1 MSIKKTGIRAL
12 AAFFLI
18 TGAAHTAPAGISAH
32 SPDSGRSVRVGIL
45 SKPLRLLREGEI
57 ASIVLIFPKGTRLE
71 DESGRR
77 GTAVGEAV
85 PVLLPGGWGL
95 QTDVGVFEGRFSL
108 VMDTPGAKRS
118 FEARVGN
125 ERRRY
130 PLPLAI
136 RSGAGDLEL
145 IITESLSRYALD
157 AARAEYG
164 PLPAYAEEALY
175 ALALLIEARIDGRR
189 GAHNG
194 YDACDLAHC
203 VVYRGLTGPPG
214 GEPAWSVDPRSLPCG
229 AHFHA
234 ACGGRT
240 LGERVFGRAGA
251 SCTGIRDRLV
261 ETGTALCGAE
271 AWTARIGDTELA
283 SILSAR
289 NAPAR
294 SGLSIRIDEHT
305 RRVSIHSGGELL
317 AFSAEEFRLR
327 VNRRKGWNFLKSNDY
342 RVETDRED
350 EENVFVFSGLGNGH
364 GAGLCQRGAV
374 ELARR
379 GFSRYEILAHYYPDV
394 RFAPTAGMPDG
405 VPPGASYVLFDP
417 ETGAIADASHPAFIN
432 RELPAGSIL
441 KLIVALY
448 CAAERPD
455 LFDAHRYR
463 CTGRAAAPLPDRC
476 WRPDGHGETGID
488 RALSHSCNLFFASL
502 HSRIDEHSFRR
513 FRDSLAGEGIRISL
527 PPVSAPDGFARLLAG
542 LDYRTRLTVRDLIAL
557 ARLVA
562 PGGRENHGLRLS
574 RERREVITRALHET
588 MTSGTAG
595 NGTAAS
601 AASPRGPFG
610 LPWGKTATV
619 LSGSNRLTGYGLFLG
634 GKDGRAVFVA
644 LRGGTGAKA
653 ARQAMDL
660 LGRTEKSP
668 PEKK

>member
-18 TGAAHTAPAGISAH
+18 TATAHTAPAGISAH
-32 SPDSGRSVRVGIL
+32 SPDAGRTVRVGIL

-57 ASIVLIFPKGTRLE
+57 APIVLIFPEGTRLE
-71 DESGRR
+71 DESGR
-77 GTAVGEAV
+77 GSAAVRKASPV
-85 PVLLPGGWGL
+85 PSSGGWSL
-95 QTDVGVFEGRFSL
+95 ATDAGVFEGRFSL
-108 VMDTPGAKRS
+108 VMDTPGADRS
-118 FEARVGN
+118 FEVRVGN

-164 PLPAYAEEALY
+164 PVPAHAEEALY
-175 ALALLIEARIDGRR
+175 ALALLIEARFDGRGR
-189 GAHNG
+189 AHNG

-203 VVYRGLTGPPG
+203 VVYRGLTGAAGDKP
-214 GEPAWSVDPRSLPCG
+214 EWSVDPRSLPCG

-251 SCTGIRDRLV
+251 SCAGVRDRLV

-271 AWTARIGDTELA
+271 AWTARIGDAELA

-294 SGLSIRIDEHT
+294 SGLSIRIDDHT
-305 RRVSIHSGGELL
+305 RRVSLRSGGELL
-317 AFSAEEFRLR
+317 AFPAEDFRLR

-342 RVETDRED
+342 RVETVS
-350 EENVFVFSGLGNGH
+350 EEGESVFVFTGIGNGH

-379 GFSRYEILAHYYPDV
+379 GFSRYEILAHYYPGV
-394 RFAPTAGMPDG
+394 RFGPTVEKADG
-405 VPPGASYVLFDP
+405 TPPGVSYVLFDP
-417 ETGAIADASHPAFIN
+417 ETDAIAGASHPAFVN

-455 LFDAHRYR
+455 LFDAYRYR
-463 CTGRAAAPLPDRC
+463 CAGRAGAPLPDRC
-476 WRPDGHGETGID
+476 WTPDGHGETGIE
-488 RALSHSCNLFFASL
+488 RALSHSCNLYFASL
-502 HSRIDEHSFRR
+502 HSEISGESFRR
-513 FRDSLAGEGIRISL
+513 FLDSLAGARVRVSL
-527 PPVSAPDGFARLLAG
+527 PPVSGPDGFARLLAG
-542 LDYRTRLTVRDLIAL
+542 LDYRVRFTVRDGIAL
-557 ARLVA
+557 ARLLA
-562 PGGRENHGLRLS
+562 PGGREDPRLRLS
-574 RERREVITRALHET
+574 PERRDIITRALYET
-588 MTSGTAG
+588 MISGTAG
-595 NGTAAS
+595 NGTAES
-601 AASPRGPFG
+601 PAAHHDPCG

-634 GKDGRAVFVA
+634 GKGGRGVFIA

-653 ARQAMDL
+653 ARLAPGL
-660 LGRTEKSP
+660 LGRTEKAP
-668 PEKK
+668 AEKK